1 LSIKTQQNPLS
12 FVFGRPHII
21 ITLAETPTNA
31 IVASVNSV
39 AAVAAAA
46 LLLLLLICI
55 I

>member
-21 ITLAETPTNA
+21 TLAEIATNA